1 MRWRIEKEVI
11 CGKGQFICGQKRC
24 EVRDG
29 LQSVEVNFR
38 YEEDATKKSTLI
50 KLRTNACDFDN
61 FHSIKK

>member
-38 YEEDATKKSTLI
+38 YDEDGIKKSTLI
-50 KLRTNACDFDN
+50 KLRKN
-61 FHSIKK
+61 F